1 MSRWKIKKNKNNSTR
16 FDRLIMEAE
25 GEYENVVE
33 AMGALNGF
41 ELVTLPD
48 GSMWAYDA
56 DFDGIADDIAGL
68 HALAIVSMVVE

>member
-1 MSRWKIKKNKNNSTR
+1 MSRWRITKNKNHSTGN
-16 FDRLIMEAE
+16 DRLIEMLE
-25 GEYENVVE
+25 GEYDSLTD
-33 AMGALNGF
+33 AMDAMQGF

-56 DFDGIADDIAGL
+56 DYEGIADDVAGL